1 MMDYIYRYL
10 LSEKSKIQTL
20 VEFPIYDLDLSE
32 FELARK
38 NLDNVEEQRSIYD
51 LVAVSVRFH
60 FLFYLLLFF
69 IFINVYLFVLL
80 LFLKKKFRNNLFF
93 EKL

>member
-38 NLDNVEEQRSIYD
+38 NLDNVEEERSIYD

-60 FLFYLLLFF
+60 FPFFIYYYFYLF
-69 IFINVYLFVLL
+69 N
-80 LFLKKKFRNNLFF
+80 
-93 EKL
+93 